1 MRTMELE
8 HRVAIVTGAASGIG
22 AAIARALAH
31 EGAQVALV
39 DRDDEGAQRVAAEIE
54 ARRRGGAFALIADVT
69 EPADVDAAFA
79 ALGERCE
86 RLDILVNSAGI
97 FELAEFTEIPL
108 ERWRRTLDV
117 NLTAPMLLS
126 QRAVRAMTGGG
137 AIVNISSIA
146 ATLGAA
152 GSAAYC
158 ASKGGLE
165 ALTRAMAVELA
176 PLGVR
181 VNAVAPHA
189 IDTPMTSGLRGT
201 EIGARALAGIPAGR
215 FGAADEVAAAALFLA
230 GPRAAFVTGATLAV
244 NGGASAMLF

>member
-1 MRTMELE
+1 MRAMELE
-8 HRVAIVTGAASGIG
+8 QRVAIVTGAASGIG
-22 AAIARALAH
+22 AAVARALAS
-31 EGAQVALV
+31 EGARVALV
-39 DRDDEGAQRVAAEIE
+39 DRDGEGAQRVASAIE
-54 ARRRGGAFALIADVT
+54 TLGRGDAFAVRADVT
-69 EPADVDAAFA
+69 EAADVDAAFTEVD
-79 ALGERCE
+79 ERCG

-97 FELAEFTEIPL
+97 FELAELTELPL
-108 ERWRRTLDV
+108 ERWQRILDV

-126 QRAVRAMTGGG
+126 QRAVRAMSGGG

-165 ALTRAMAVELA
+165 ALTRALAVELA
-176 PLGVR
+176 PRGVR

-215 FGAADEVAAAALFLA
+215 FGAADEVAAAVLFLS